1 MDKKFILYPLY
12 KNRFLILSCV
22 MLILGTFFGMS
33 MLRIIPKEISEN
45 LFGFISNSSSEF
57 INIFLNR
64 FSLPFI
70 ILTGIYFSGNSIFG
84 SFAVP
89 AIVFINGFLFGFENA
104 LNFKFSGMDYIILS
118 LIIFFTSTVFI
129 DFLLLIMSEVSVY
142 SSRQIIKCLSD
153 KNAEISH
160 YNAKNI
166 TVKYIGFTVIIA
178 VISIISAAFYKFIQ
192 PIL

>member
-1 MDKKFILYPLY
+1 MDKKSILTAVI
-12 KNRFLILSCV
+12 KNRFVILICF
-22 MLILGTFFGMS
+22 MLISGTFFGMS
-33 MLRIIPKEISEN
+33 MLKIIPEEINKN

-64 FSLPFI
+64 FSFPFI

-84 SFAVP
+84 NFTVP
-89 AIVFINGFLFGFENA
+89 AIIFINGFFFGFENA
-104 LNFKFSGMDYIILS
+104 LNFKFLGIDHIILA

-129 DFLLLIMSEVSVY
+129 DFVLLVMSENSIY
-142 SSRQIIKCLSD
+142 SSRQLLKCLSN
-153 KNAEISH
+153 KNAENSH

-178 VISIISAAFYKFIQ
+178 IVCIISASIYKLIQ